1 MSKILTR
8 NEDNI
13 VIYAFADST
22 NLDIRSDKIIVNEA
36 IPYIIADRNSSNTTE
51 HVSVTL
57 PDGYVVWKHTYN
69 GSAWSNNPDWVDPN
83 EGE

>member
-13 VIYAFADST
+13 VIYAFPNST
-22 NLDIRSDKIIVNEA
+22 DLDIRADKIVVNEP

-51 HVSVTL
+51 HVNVSL
-57 PDGYVVWKHTYN
+57 PDNHVVWKHMYN
-69 GSAWSNNPDWVDPN
+69 GSAWSNNPDWVDPS
-83 EGE
+83 EGN